1 MSKNPLNLSLAACLL
16 FLCLT
21 ARSQFQKLY
30 LNPKAAGNAKQT
42 DFVDSIRFFP
52 LEQPPNI
59 SPGANMGI
67 DITQDYFLLIDFPKK
82 NLFLYNKAGR
92 LVKTVSFKHL
102 GNEFY
107 PEYIEERNQIVFL
120 GRNKNFSLTPKD
132 AISIEI
138 NWNNPKNRKYYRK
151 YVIDLGDTTFAL
163 KKMLPEQHE
172 ITRAVHYYDDRFL
185 NGKITT
191 SNLYKDSLDY
201 EVKIIHNNNIIKGYF
216 PYNRIKEPRF
226 SYTQAGTYFSKTD
239 TPYIR
244 YVSRPFCDTIYKLV
258 KDSLY
263 VTCQLVLP
271 MENKLPADFYSRS
284 FKSSSDRTNFE
295 RNNAMLFRQ
304 AASFFETPKA
314 AYITIRY
321 LSNYG
326 SYIYNK
332 ETNTTY
338 KAANIKADTTQYN
351 LQLIAEYGNQRRNGS
366 FFKLIRAKDLQTFFQ
381 QHKDAVPPPELK
393 AFLQGNPSPES
404 PVIVSFKLKN

>member
-1 MSKNPLNLSLAACLL
+1 MSKNLLNLSLSACLL
-16 FLCLT
+16 FLCVT
-21 ARSQFQKLY
+21 AQSQLRKLY
-30 LNPKAAGNAKQT
+30 LNPKAVGNGKQA

-52 LEQPPNI
+52 LEQPHNV
-59 SPGANMGI
+59 SAGANMGI
-67 DITQDYFLLIDFPKK
+67 EVTQDYFMLTDFPKK
-82 NLFLYNKAGR
+82 SLFLYNKAGR
-92 LVKTVSFKHL
+92 LVKVISFKQL
-102 GNEFY
+102 GDEFY
-107 PEYIEERNQIVFL
+107 PGYVAETNQIVFL
-120 GRNKNFSLTPKD
+120 GPNKNFSLTPKD

-151 YVIDLGDTTFAL
+151 YIIDLGDTTFAM

-172 ITRAVHYYDDRFL
+172 IARAVHYYDDRFL

-201 EVKIIHNNNIIKGYF
+201 EVKVIHNNNIIKGYF

-226 SYTQAGTYFSKTD
+226 SFTEESAYFSKTD

-263 VTCQLVLP
+263 PSCQLVLP
-271 MENKLPADFYSRS
+271 MENKLPANFHGRS

-295 RNNAMLFRQ
+295 RSNAMLLHQ
-304 AASFFETPKA
+304 AVSFFETPKFV
-314 AYITIRY
+314 YINIRY

-338 KAANIKADTTQYN
+338 KAANIKADTTQFN
-351 LQLIAEYGNQRRNGS
+351 LQLITEYGNQRSNGR

-381 QHKDAVPPPELK
+381 KHKDAVQPPELK
-393 AFLQGNPSPES
+393 AYLQGNPSPES